1 MTTGPAAGKTIVLG
15 VTGGI
20 AAYKAIEVCRRLVDA
35 GAHVIPVLTEDAT
48 RFVGEVTFSALASEP
63 VQKSLWAEA
72 DPIPHTHLGR
82 RADLVVVAPATARF
96 LGCYA
101 HGIADGLLTATV
113 LATRAPVM
121 VCPAMHT
128 EMWEH
133 PAVQE
138 NLATL
143 RSRHVYVVDPG
154 EGRLAGGDV
163 GAGRLAEPSD
173 IVDAVLSV
181 LAASPTPGAT
191 VAAAA
196 TRGRDLVGRRVV
208 VSAGGTREPI
218 DPVRFISNRSS
229 GKQGYAVAE
238 AAAARG
244 ADVVLVTTARRRV
257 SSGMTV
263 VPVETA
269 AEMEAAVLHSAEGA
283 DVVVMA
289 AAVADFR
296 VKAPADSKLAKSD
309 GLPELVLEPTPDILA
324 ELGRRR
330 RGQQVLV
337 GFAAET
343 HDVRARAT
351 AKLRSKNLD
360 FIVANDVSAPDVGF
374 DHDTNAVTIVGSDGS
389 SREVP
394 LTSKLEVAHAIL
406 DSVIVRLGGPRPGGG
421 GRQGASGGD
430 DKPRSDT

>member
-1 MTTGPAAGKTIVLG
+1 MTSTTAAGKTVVLG

-20 AAYKAIEVCRRLVDA
+20 AAYKAVEVCRRLVDA
-35 GAHVIPVLTEDAT
+35 GVHVVPVLTDDAT

-63 VQKSLWAEA
+63 VQKSLWNES
-72 DPIPHTHLGR
+72 DPIPHTHLGQ
-82 RADLVVVAPATARF
+82 RAHLVLVVPATARF

-101 HGIADGLLTATV
+101 NGISDGLLTATV

-133 PAVQE
+133 PAVQD

-143 RSRHVYVVDPG
+143 RRRQVHVVEPA

-163 GAGRLAEPSD
+163 GAGRLAEPHD
-173 IVDAVLSV
+173 IVEAALAVLGS
-181 LAASPTPGAT
+181 SS
-191 VAAAA
+191 
-196 TRGRDLVGRRVV
+196 RGRDFAGRRVV

-229 GKQGYAVAE
+229 GKQGHAVAE
-238 AAAARG
+238 AASARG
-244 ADVVLVTTARRRV
+244 AHVVLVTTAARPV
-257 SSGMTV
+257 SSRIEV
-263 VPVETA
+263 VRVETA
-269 AEMEAAVLHSAEGA
+269 AEMEVAMLDHGAQA

-296 VKAPADSKLAKSD
+296 LKSPAEAKLSKAD
-309 GLPELVLEPTPDILA
+309 GVPELVLEPTPDILA

-330 RGQQVLV
+330 REGQVLV

-343 HDVRARAT
+343 HDMASRAA
-351 AKLRSKNLD
+351 AKLQAKHLD
-360 FIVANDVSAPDVGF
+360 LMVANDVSAEHVGF
-374 DHDTNAVTIVGSDGS
+374 DHDTNAVTLLGADGTA
-389 SREVP
+389 RQVP

-406 DSVIVRLGGPRPGGG
+406 DNVIVRLDGQRPGR
-421 GRQGASGGD
+421 GRRSAGAPGGD
-430 DKPRSDT
+430 DNSRSDS